1 MKLTFLYN
9 PVFSIRQ
16 VKYKLLIVMKLT
28 AILLLI
34 GTMHLSAAS
43 YSQSVTVSRK
53 NTTLETV
60 FGDIKKQTGYLFFYS
75 GKVNLNRQ
83 ILNVELKN
91 VPLEEALKACL
102 TDQNLTFNIVDK
114 TIVVRNKMV
123 DNNIEMANAR
133 IDITGK
139 VIDPQTQT
147 GIPGVNITI
156 KGNKSIRAQTNSKG
170 EFKID
175 AQPGDVLVFTYI
187 GFKEKEVKV
196 GDAKFITVS
205 MEDQVNLMSDVI
217 VTGYQTIKK
226 ESYTGNAIVIKGED
240 LKRTNPQNVLKAIQS
255 FDPSFRLLD
264 NNLAGSDPN
273 AMPRINVRG
282 ATALPGM
289 PASNA
294 NRDDVLDR
302 NNLSSSFNLP
312 AFILDGFE
320 VSLQKVVDLDINRIA
335 SITLLKDAAATAVYG
350 SRAANGVM
358 VITTKAPVAGKLQLS
373 YNYDLTFSGPDLSD
387 YQVLNAKDKIAYEQL
402 AGMYS
407 TGGSSGDVPQD
418 VMDAQLF
425 SRLRNVA
432 SGINTYWLSQPLQ
445 NSYAQKHSINAQGG
459 DENFRYGIDLRY
471 QTQPGVMKGSTR
483 DRFSGGMNFTY
494 NPSPKLILR
503 NDLSINQTNGVNSPY
518 GSFSTYALMNPY
530 FPKTDS
536 AGRVIQE
543 LANWRVNTFRNQ
555 DNQYENVRVFNP
567 LFEAGLNNFN
577 KEAYLEIIDAFSA
590 DYKLSPSLRIKAL
603 VSLNQTNSKSD
614 AFVSPASYQFYDDAT
629 DKLNNRGSYR
639 YTTTNRTAVDGTLT
653 INYNKQI
660 QDNSFNLVL
669 GANVL
674 SAKSDFKSVEAQ
686 GFSNDRFTNIGFAR
700 IYKENSGPGGDVLI
714 NRTAGAFFSGNYS
727 YKNKYLMDGSFR
739 MDGSSAFGS
748 NKRFAPFW
756 AAGLGWNIHNED
768 FLKGSNLISQL
779 RLKASTGT
787 VGSVGFEPYMSRSM
801 YGYYSQNWYSTGV
814 GAYLLGYGNSNLE
827 WQKTTTS
834 DVGLDIGLFK
844 DRVVLSPRYYY
855 KLTKGLITDIS
866 LSPSTG
872 FTTYKENLGDMA
884 NKGYE
889 IYLTAN
895 AINASGWNVN
905 ITGNL
910 AHNTNKLVKLSNS
923 LKVLNSRIDDI
934 QSNPNNNENAANGLL
949 SMPLLRYNEGQSLNT
964 IYAVKSLGIDP
975 ENGKEIYVKKDGTL
989 TYDYDIKDTQPVGD
1003 STPKFAGNF
1012 GSNISY
1018 KNFMVS
1024 FSFYYRTGGQIYN
1037 QTLVD
1042 RIENADPRFNVD
1054 SRALSQRWVN
1064 SGDPALYKN
1073 IKDLSLTRA
1082 SSRFVQKENLID
1094 LQSVYLSYDFKKDL
1108 VRKIGF
1114 QTLRTAVTMN
1124 DIFRVSSV
1132 EIERGI
1138 DSPFARSITFSL
1150 QATF

>member
-1 MKLTFLYN
+1 M
-9 PVFSIRQ
+9 RQ

-43 YSQSVTVSRK
+43 YSQRVTVSRK

-60 FGDIKKQTGYLFFYS
+60 FRDIKKQTGYLFFYT

-83 ILNVELKN
+83 MLNVELKN
-91 VPLEEALKACL
+91 VPLEEALIACL
-102 TDQNLTFNIVDK
+102 TDQNLTFNIVDQ
-114 TIVVRNKMV
+114 TIVVRNKIA
-123 DNNIEMANAR
+123 DSNAGIVNVR

-139 VIDPQTQT
+139 VIDPQSQT
-147 GIPGVNITI
+147 GIPGVNITV
-156 KGNKSIRAQTNSKG
+156 KGNKNVRTQTNNKG

-175 AQPGDVLVFTYI
+175 AQPGDILVFTYI
-187 GFKEKEVKV
+187 GFKEKEVKI
-196 GDAKFITVS
+196 GDSKFMTVS

-226 ESYTGNAIVIKGED
+226 ESYTGNAIVIQGED
-240 LKRTNPQNVLKAIQS
+240 LKRTNPQNVLKAIQT

-273 AMPRINVRG
+273 ALPRINVRG
-282 ATALPGM
+282 ATALPGI
-289 PASNA
+289 PG

-320 VSLQKVVDLDINRIA
+320 VSLQKVIDLDINRIA

-358 VITTKAPVAGKLQLS
+358 VITTKAPVAGRLQLG
-373 YNYDLTFSGPDLSD
+373 YNYELTFSGPDLSD
-387 YQVLNAKDKIAYEQL
+387 YHVLNAKDKMAYEQL
-402 AGMYS
+402 AGMYK
-407 TGGSSGDVPQD
+407 TGGSSGDVTQD
-418 VMDAQLF
+418 ILDAQLF

-432 SGINTYWLSQPLQ
+432 SGVNTYWLSQPLR

-459 DENFRYGIDLRY
+459 DENFRYGIDMRY

-503 NDLSINQTNGVNSPY
+503 NDLSINQTNSVNSPY

-536 AGRVIQE
+536 TGRVIQE

-555 DNQYENVRVFNP
+555 NDQYKNVRVFNP
-567 LFEAGLNNFN
+567 LFEAGLNNFD
-577 KEAYLEIIDAFSA
+577 KGAYLEIIDAFSA
-590 DYKLSPSLRIKAL
+590 DYKVLPSLRIRAL

-614 AFVSPASYQFYDDAT
+614 VFVSPASNEFYEVTT

-653 INYNKQI
+653 VNYNKQI
-660 QDNSFNLVL
+660 LDNSFNLVL

-700 IYKENSGPGGDVLI
+700 IYKENSSPGGDILI
-714 NRTAGAFFSGNYS
+714 NRTAGAFFSGNYA
-727 YKNKYLMDGSFR
+727 YKNKYLFDGSFR

-756 AAGLGWNIHNED
+756 AAGAGWNLHNED
-768 FLKGSNLISQL
+768 FLLGSAIISQL

-787 VGSVGFEPYMSRSM
+787 LGSVGFEPYMSRSM
-801 YGYYSQNWYSTGV
+801 YTYNSANWYSTGI
-814 GAYLLGYGNSNLE
+814 GATQLGYGNSNLQ
-827 WQKTTTS
+827 WQKTNTY
-834 DVGLDIGLFK
+834 DVGLDIGLLR
-844 DRVVLSPRYYY
+844 DRIVLSPRYYY

-889 IYLTAN
+889 VYLTAN
-895 AINASGWNVN
+895 ALNTSGWNVN

-910 AHNTNKLVKLSNS
+910 AHNTNTLVKLSNS
-923 LKVLNSRIDDI
+923 LKVLNSKIDDI
-934 QSNPNNNENAANGLL
+934 QNDPNNNKDAANGLL

-975 ENGKEIYVKKDGTL
+975 ENGKEIYVKRDGTL

-1024 FSFYYRTGGQIYN
+1024 FSFYYRMGGQVYN

-1054 SRALSQRWVN
+1054 SRALTQRWVN
-1064 SGDPALYKN
+1064 PGDQALYKN
-1073 IKDLSLTRA
+1073 IQDLSLTRA
-1082 SSRFVQKENLID
+1082 SSRFVQKESLID
-1094 LQSVYLSYDFKKDL
+1094 LQSVYMSYDFKKDFI
-1108 VRKIGF
+1108 RKAGL
-1114 QTLRTAVTMN
+1114 QSLRTSITMN
-1124 DIFRVSSV
+1124 DIFRASTI

>member
-9 PVFSIRQ
+9 PVFSMWR

-60 FGDIKKQTGYLFFYS
+60 FRDIKKQTGYLFFYS

-83 ILNVELKN
+83 MLNVELKN

-114 TIVVRNKMV
+114 TIVVRNKVV
-123 DNNIEMANAR
+123 DNTIETASNW

-139 VIDPQTQT
+139 VIDPQKQS

-156 KGNKSIRAQTNSKG
+156 KGNKSVRAQTNSKG

-175 AQPGDVLVFTYI
+175 AQPGDIIIFSYI

-196 GDAKFITVS
+196 GDSKFLTVS
-205 MEDQVNLMSDVI
+205 MEDQVNLMNDVI

-226 ESYTGNAIVIKGED
+226 ESYTGNAIVIQGED

-273 AMPRINVRG
+273 ALPRINVRG
-282 ATALPGM
+282 ATALPGI
-289 PASNA
+289 PETK
-294 NRDDVLDR
+294 DDVLDR

-320 VSLQKVVDLDINRIA
+320 VSLQKVIDLDINRIA

-358 VITTKAPVAGKLQLS
+358 VISTKAPVAGKLQLG
-373 YNYDLTFSGPDLSD
+373 YNYELTFSGPDLSD

-402 AGMYS
+402 AGMYK
-407 TGGSSGDVPQD
+407 TGGSSGDTPQD
-418 VMDAQLF
+418 VLDAQLF

-432 SGINTYWLSQPLQ
+432 SGVDTYWLSQPLR
-445 NSYAQKHSINAQGG
+445 NSYAQKHSLNAQGG
-459 DENFRYGIDLRY
+459 DETFRYGIDVRY
-471 QTQPGVMKGSTR
+471 QTQPGVMKGATR
-483 DRFSGGMNFTY
+483 DRYSGGMNFTY

-503 NDLSINQTNGVNSPY
+503 NDLSINQTNAVNSPY

-530 FPKTDS
+530 FPKADS
-536 AGRVIQE
+536 TGRVIQE

-555 DNQYENVRVFNP
+555 DNQYKSVYVFNP
-567 LFEAGLNNFN
+567 LFEAGLSNFN
-577 KEAYLEIIDAFSA
+577 KESYLEIIDAFSA
-590 DYKLSPSLRIKAL
+590 DYKLSSSLRIKGL
-603 VSLNQTNSKSD
+603 ISLNQTNSKAD
-614 AFVSPASYQFYDDAT
+614 IFRSPSSNEFYEYAT
-629 DKLNNRGSYR
+629 DKLNNRGTYR
-639 YTTTNRTAVDGTLT
+639 YTTTNRTAIDGNLT
-653 INYNKQI
+653 INYNKQVG
-660 QDNSFNLVL
+660 DNFFNLVL
-669 GANVL
+669 GANAL

-700 IYKENSGPGGDVLI
+700 IYKENSGPAGNVLI

-727 YKNKYLMDGSFR
+727 YKNKYLFDGSFR
-739 MDGSSAFGS
+739 MEGSSAFGS

-756 AAGLGWNIHNED
+756 AVGTGWNIHNED
-768 FLKGSNLISQL
+768 FLQGSAVISQL

-787 VGSVGFEPYMSRSM
+787 LGSVGFEPYMSRSM
-801 YGYYSQNWYSTGV
+801 YGYYSQNWYSTGI
-814 GAYLLGYGNSNLE
+814 GAAQLGYGNSNLQ
-827 WQKTTTS
+827 WQKTNTY
-834 DVGLDIGLFK
+834 DAGLDIGFFK
-844 DRVVLSPRYYY
+844 DRIVLSPRYYY

-866 LSPSTG
+866 LAPSTG

-895 AINASGWNVN
+895 ALNASGWNVN

-910 AHNTNKLVKLSNS
+910 AHNTNTLVKLSNS
-923 LKVLNSRIDDI
+923 LKVLNNKIDDL
-934 QSNPNNNENAANGLL
+934 QSDPAYNENAANGLL

-975 ENGKEIYVKKDGTL
+975 ENGKEIYVKRDGTL

-1003 STPKFAGNF
+1003 STPKVAGNL

-1024 FSFYYRTGGQIYN
+1024 FSFYYRMGGEIYN

-1054 SRALSQRWVN
+1054 RRALSQRWVN
-1064 SGDPALYKN
+1064 PGDPALYKN
-1073 IKDLSLTRA
+1073 IQDLSLTRA
-1082 SSRFVQKENLID
+1082 SSRFIQKENLID
-1094 LQSVYLSYDFKKDL
+1094 LQSVYMSYDFKKDF
-1108 VRKIGF
+1108 VRKAGF

-1124 DIFRVSSV
+1124 DIFRASTV

>member
-9 PVFSIRQ
+9 LVFSMRR
-16 VKYKLLIVMKLT
+16 VKYKFLIVMKLT

-53 NTTLETV
+53 NTTLETI
-60 FGDIKKQTGYLFFYS
+60 FKDIKRQTGYLFFYS
-75 GKVNLNRQ
+75 GKVDLSRQ
-83 ILNVELKN
+83 TLNVELKN
-91 VPLEEALKACL
+91 VPLEEALEACL
-102 TDQNLTFNIVDK
+102 TDQNLTFNIVNK
-114 TIVVRNKMV
+114 TIVIRNKQT
-123 DNNIEMANAR
+123 DNAGIANNR

-139 VIDPQTQT
+139 VIDPQSQS

-156 KGNKSIRAQTNSKG
+156 KGNKNVRAQTNNKG

-175 AQPGDVLVFTYI
+175 AQPGDILVFTYI
-187 GFKEKEVKV
+187 GYKEKEIKI
-196 GDAKFITVS
+196 GENKFITVT

-226 ESYTGNAIVIKGED
+226 ESYTGNAIVIQGDD

-282 ATALPGM
+282 ATALPGI
-289 PASNA
+289 PANK
-294 NRDDVLDR
+294 DDVLDR

-320 VSLQKVVDLDINRIA
+320 VSLQKVMDLDINRIL

-358 VITTKAPVAGKLQLS
+358 VITTKAPVAGKLLLG
-373 YNYDLTFSGPDLSD
+373 YNYELTFSGPDLSD

-402 AGMYS
+402 AGMYR
-407 TGGSSGDVPQD
+407 TGGSSGDTQQEVL
-418 VMDAQLF
+418 DAQLF

-432 SGINTYWLSQPLQ
+432 SGVDTYWLSQPLR
-445 NSYAQKHSINAQGG
+445 NSYAQKHSLNAQGG
-459 DENFRYGIDLRY
+459 DENFRYGIDVRY
-471 QTQPGVMKGSTR
+471 QTQPGVMKGATR
-483 DRFSGGMNFTY
+483 DRYSGGMNFTY

-503 NDLSINQTNGVNSPY
+503 NDLSINQTNAVNSPY
-518 GSFSTYALMNPY
+518 GSFSTYALTNPY

-536 AGRVIQE
+536 TGRVIQE

-555 DNQYENVRVFNP
+555 DDQYKNVHVFNP

-577 KEAYLEIIDAFSA
+577 KESYLELINAFSA
-590 DYKLSPSLRIKAL
+590 DYRLSPSLRIKGL

-614 AFVSPASYQFYDDAT
+614 EFRSPSSNEFYEVT
-629 DKLNNRGSYR
+629 PDKLNNRGSYR
-639 YTTTNRTAVDGTLT
+639 YTATGRTAIDGTLT

-660 QDNSFNLVL
+660 RDNFFNLVL

-700 IYKENSGPGGDVLI
+700 IYKENSAPGGQVLI
-714 NRTAGAFFSGNYS
+714 SRTAGAFFSGNYS
-727 YKNKYLMDGSFR
+727 YQNKYLLDASFR

-756 AAGLGWNIHNED
+756 AGGAGWNIHNED
-768 FLKGSNLISQL
+768 FLKGSELISQL

-787 VGSVGFEPYMSRSM
+787 VGSVGFEPYMARSM
-801 YGYYSQNWYSTGV
+801 YGYYSQNWYSTGI
-814 GAYLLGYGNSNLE
+814 GAYLQGYGNSDLQ
-827 WQKTTTS
+827 WQKTNTY
-834 DVGLDIGLFK
+834 DAGLDIGLFK
-844 DRVVLSPRYYY
+844 DRLVISPRYYY
-855 KLTKGLITDIS
+855 KLTKGLITDIN
-866 LSPSTG
+866 LAPSTG

-889 IYLTAN
+889 VYLTAN
-895 AINASGWNVN
+895 AYNASGWNVN
-905 ITGNL
+905 ITSNL
-910 AHNTNKLVKLSNS
+910 AHNTNTLIKLSNS
-923 LKVLNSRIDDI
+923 LKALNNKIDDI
-934 QSNPNNNENAANGLL
+934 QSDPGNNQQAAGGLL

-975 ENGKEIYVKKDGTL
+975 ENGKEIFVKKDGSL
-989 TYDYDIKDTQPVGD
+989 TYDYDIKDTRPVGD

-1018 KNFMVS
+1018 RNFMVS
-1024 FSFYYRTGGQIYN
+1024 FSFYYRLGGQIYN

-1054 SRALSQRWVN
+1054 SRALSQRWAN
-1064 SGDPALYKN
+1064 PGDQALYKN
-1073 IKDLSLTRA
+1073 IRDLSLTRA
-1082 SSRFVQKENLID
+1082 SSRFIQKENLID
-1094 LQSVYLSYDFKKDL
+1094 LQSVYMSYDFTKDFI
-1108 VRKIGF
+1108 RRAGF
-1114 QTLRTAVTMN
+1114 QSLRTAITMN
-1124 DIFRVSSV
+1124 DIFRTSSV
-1132 EIERGI
+1132 KIERGI

-1150 QATF
+1150 QASF

>member
-9 PVFSIRQ
+9 PVFSMRW
-16 VKYKLLIVMKLT
+16 VKYKFLIVMKLT

-60 FGDIKKQTGYLFFYS
+60 FKDIKKQTGYLFFYS
-75 GKVNLNRQ
+75 GKVDLNRQ
-83 ILNVELKN
+83 TLNVELKN

-102 TDQNLTFNIVDK
+102 MDQNLTFNIVNK
-114 TIVVRNKMV
+114 TIVIRNKPA
-123 DNNIEMANAR
+123 DNTGIANNR

-139 VIDPQTQT
+139 VIDPQSQT
-147 GIPGVNITI
+147 GIPGVNVIV
-156 KGNKSIRAQTNSKG
+156 KGNKSVRAQTNNKG

-175 AQPGDVLVFTYI
+175 AQPGDILVFTYI

-196 GDAKFITVS
+196 GENKFITVS
-205 MEDQVNLMSDVI
+205 MEDQVNVMSDVV

-226 ESYTGNAIVIKGED
+226 ESYTGNAIVIQGDD
-240 LKRTNPQNVLKAIQS
+240 LKRTNPQNVLKAIQA

-264 NNLAGSDPN
+264 NNLAGADPN

-282 ATALPGM
+282 ATAMPGI
-289 PASNA
+289 PADK
-294 NRDDVLDR
+294 DDVLDR
-302 NNLSSSFNLP
+302 NNLNSSFNLP

-320 VSLQKVVDLDINRIA
+320 VSLQKVMDLDINRIL

-358 VITTKAPVAGKLQLS
+358 VITTKAPVAGKLQLG
-373 YNYDLTFSGPDLSD
+373 YNYELTFSGPDLSG

-402 AGMYS
+402 AGMYR
-407 TGGSSGDVPQD
+407 TGGSSGDTQQD
-418 VMDAQLF
+418 VLDEQLF

-432 SGINTYWLSQPLQ
+432 SGVDTYWLSQPLR
-445 NSYAQKHSINAQGG
+445 NSYAQKHSLNAQGG
-459 DENFRYGIDLRY
+459 DENFRYGVDVRY
-471 QTQPGVMKGSTR
+471 QTQPGVMKGATR
-483 DRFSGGMNFTY
+483 DRYSGGMNFTY
-494 NPSPKLILR
+494 NPSPRLIIR
-503 NDLSINQTNGVNSPY
+503 NDLSLNHTNAVNSPY

-555 DNQYENVRVFNP
+555 DQYKNVHVFNP
-567 LFEAGLNNFN
+567 LFEAGLNNFD
-577 KEAYLEIIDAFSA
+577 KESYLELINAFSA
-590 DYKLSPSLRIKAL
+590 DYRLTPSLRIKGL
-603 VSLNQTNSKSD
+603 ISLNQTNSKGD
-614 AFVSPASYQFYDDAT
+614 EFRSPSSNEFYEVT
-629 DKLNNRGSYR
+629 PDKLNNRGSYR
-639 YTTTNRTAVDGTLT
+639 YTTTGRTAIDGTLT

-660 QDNSFNLVL
+660 RDNFFNLVL

-674 SAKSDFKSVEAQ
+674 SAKSDIKSVEAQ

-700 IYKENSGPGGDVLI
+700 IYKENSAPGGDVLI
-714 NRTAGAFFSGNYS
+714 SRTAGAFFSGNYS
-727 YKNKYLMDGSFR
+727 YQNKYLLDASFR

-756 AAGLGWNIHNED
+756 AAGAGWNIHNED
-768 FLKGSNLISQL
+768 FLKGSELISQL

-787 VGSVGFEPYMSRSM
+787 VGSVGFEPYMARSM
-801 YGYYSQNWYSTGV
+801 YGYYSQNWYSTGI
-814 GAYLLGYGNSNLE
+814 GAYLQGYGNSDLQ
-827 WQKTTTS
+827 WQKTNTY
-834 DVGLDIGLFK
+834 DAGLDIGLFK
-844 DRVVLSPRYYY
+844 DRLVISPRYYY
-855 KLTKGLITDIS
+855 KLTKGLITDIN
-866 LSPSTG
+866 LAPSTG
-872 FTTYKENLGDMA
+872 FTIYKENLGDMA

-889 IYLTAN
+889 VYLTAN
-895 AINASGWNVN
+895 AYNASGWNVN

-910 AHNTNKLVKLSNS
+910 AHNTNTLIKLSNS
-923 LKVLNSRIDDI
+923 LKALNNKIDDI
-934 QSNPNNNENAANGLL
+934 QSDPDNNKQAAGGLL
-949 SMPLLRYNEGQSLNT
+949 SMPLLRYNEGQSINT

-975 ENGKEIYVKKDGTL
+975 ENGKEIYVKKDGSL

-1012 GSNISY
+1012 GSNVSY

-1024 FSFYYRTGGQIYN
+1024 FSFYYRLGGQIYN

-1054 SRALSQRWVN
+1054 SRALSQRWV
-1064 SGDPALYKN
+1064 SPGDQALYKN

-1082 SSRFVQKENLID
+1082 SSRFIQKENLID
-1094 LQSVYLSYDFKKDL
+1094 LQSVYMSYDFKKDFI
-1108 VRKIGF
+1108 RKAGF
-1114 QTLRTAVTMN
+1114 QSLRTSITMN
-1124 DIFRVSSV
+1124 DIFRTSSV

-1150 QATF
+1150 QASF

>member
-9 PVFSIRQ
+9 PVFSMRW
-16 VKYKLLIVMKLT
+16 VKYKFLIVMKLT

-60 FGDIKKQTGYLFFYS
+60 FKDIKKQTGYLFFYS
-75 GKVNLNRQ
+75 GKVDLNRQ
-83 ILNVELKN
+83 TLNVDLKN

-102 TDQNLTFNIVDK
+102 ADQNLTFNIVNK
-114 TIVVRNKMV
+114 TIVIRNKPAENMGT
-123 DNNIEMANAR
+123 ANYR

-139 VIDPQTQT
+139 VIDPQSQS

-156 KGNKSIRAQTNSKG
+156 KGNKNVRAQTNNKG

-175 AQPGDVLVFTYI
+175 AQPGDILVFTYI

-196 GDAKFITVS
+196 GDSKFITVS
-205 MEDQVNLMSDVI
+205 MEDQVNLMSDVV

-226 ESYTGNAIVIKGED
+226 ESYTGNAIVIQGDD

-282 ATALPGM
+282 STALPGI
-289 PASNA
+289 PGNK
-294 NRDDVLDR
+294 DDVLDR

-320 VSLQKVVDLDINRIA
+320 VSLQKVMDLDINRIL

-358 VITTKAPVAGKLQLS
+358 VITTKAPVAGKLQLG
-373 YNYDLTFSGPDLSD
+373 YNYELTFSGPDLSD

-402 AGMYS
+402 AGLYDRTNAS
-407 TGGSSGDVPQD
+407 NGDLQQEVL
-418 VMDAQLF
+418 DAQLF

-432 SGINTYWLSQPLQ
+432 SGVNTYWLSQPLR
-445 NSYAQKHSINAQGG
+445 NSYAQKHSLNAQGG
-459 DENFRYGIDLRY
+459 DENFRYGIDVRY
-471 QTQPGVMKGSTR
+471 QTQPGVMKGATR
-483 DRFSGGMNFTY
+483 DRYSGGMNFTY
-494 NPSPKLILR
+494 NPSPRLILR
-503 NDLSINQTNGVNSPY
+503 NDLSINQTNGVASPY

-543 LANWRVNTFRNQ
+543 LANWSVNTFRNQ
-555 DNQYENVRVFNP
+555 DNQYKNVHVFNP
-567 LFEAGLNNFN
+567 LFEAGLSNFN
-577 KEAYLEIIDAFSA
+577 KESYLELINAFSA
-590 DYKLSPSLRIKAL
+590 DYKLTPSLRIKGL
-603 VSLNQTNSKSD
+603 ISLNQTNSKSD
-614 AFVSPASYQFYDDAT
+614 QFKSPSSNEFYDVT
-629 DKLNNRGSYR
+629 PDKLNNRGSYR
-639 YTTTNRTAVDGTLT
+639 YTTTGRTAIDGTLT

-660 QDNSFNLVL
+660 RDNFFNLVL

-686 GFSNDRFTNIGFAR
+686 GFSNDRFSNIGFAR
-700 IYKENSGPGGDVLI
+700 IYKENSAPGGDVLI
-714 NRTAGAFFSGNYS
+714 SRTAGAFFSGNYS
-727 YKNKYLMDGSFR
+727 YQNKYLLDASFR

-756 AAGLGWNIHNED
+756 ATGAGWNIHNED
-768 FLKGSNLISQL
+768 FLKGSELISQL

-801 YGYYSQNWYSTGV
+801 YGYYSQNWYSTGI
-814 GAYLLGYGNSNLE
+814 GAFLQGYGNSDLQ
-827 WQKTTTS
+827 WQKTSTY
-834 DVGLDIGLFK
+834 DVGLDIGLLK
-844 DRVVLSPRYYY
+844 DRVVISPRYYY
-855 KLTKGLITDIS
+855 KLTKGLITDIN
-866 LSPSTG
+866 LAPSTG

-889 IYLTAN
+889 VYLTAN
-895 AINASGWNVN
+895 AYNASGWNVN

-910 AHNTNKLVKLSNS
+910 AHNTNTLVRLSNS
-923 LKVLNSRIDDI
+923 LKALNSKIDDI
-934 QSNPNNNENAANGLL
+934 QSDPENNKEAAGGLL
-949 SMPLLRYNEGQSLNT
+949 SMPLLRYNEGQSINT

-975 ENGKEIYVKKDGTL
+975 ENGKEIYVKKDGSL

-1003 STPKFAGNF
+1003 STPKFAGNV
-1012 GSNISY
+1012 GSNVSY
-1018 KNFMVS
+1018 KNFMLS
-1024 FSFYYRTGGQIYN
+1024 FSFYYRLGGQIYN

-1054 SRALSQRWVN
+1054 SRALSQRWV
-1064 SGDPALYKN
+1064 SPGDPALYKN

-1082 SSRFVQKENLID
+1082 SSRFIQKENLID
-1094 LQSVYLSYDFKKDL
+1094 LQSVYMSYDFKRDFI
-1108 VRKIGF
+1108 RKAGF
-1114 QTLRTAVTMN
+1114 QSLRTAITMN
-1124 DIFRVSSV
+1124 DIFRSSSV

>member
-1 MKLTFLYN
+1 MKLTFLYG
-9 PVFSIRQ
+9 PVFSMRW

-34 GTMHLSAAS
+34 GTMHLSAAG
-43 YSQSVTVSRK
+43 YSQNVTVSRK
-53 NTTLETV
+53 NTTLEAV
-60 FGDIKKQTGYLFFYS
+60 FKDIKTQTGYLFFYS
-75 GKVNLNRQ
+75 GKVNLNRPMQ
-83 ILNVELKN
+83 QVELKN
-91 VPLEEALKACL
+91 VSLKEALEACL
-102 TDQNLTFNIVDK
+102 TNQNLTFNIVDK
-114 TIVVRNKMV
+114 TIVIRNIAAE
-123 DNNIEMANAR
+123 NNAATAPVW
-133 IDITGK
+133 IDISGK
-139 VIDPQTQT
+139 VIDQQNQA
-147 GIPGVNITI
+147 GIPGVNIAI
-156 KGNKSIRAQTNSKG
+156 KGNKSIRTQSNSKG

-175 AQPGDVLVFTYI
+175 AKPGDILVFTYI

-196 GDAKFITVS
+196 ADAKFITVS

-226 ESYTGNAIVIKGED
+226 ESYTGNAIVIEGED
-240 LKRTNPQNVLKAIQS
+240 LKRTNPQNVLKAIQT

-289 PASNA
+289 PANK
-294 NRDDVLDR
+294 DDVLDR

-320 VSLQKVVDLDINRIA
+320 VSLQKVIDLDINRIA

-358 VITTKAPVAGKLQLS
+358 VITTKAPVAGKLQLG
-373 YNYDLTFSGPDLSD
+373 YNYELTFSGPDLSD

-402 AGMYS
+402 AGLYDGTNAS
-407 TGGSSGDVPQD
+407 NGDADREVL
-418 VMDAQLF
+418 DAQLF
-425 SRLRNVA
+425 SRLKNVA
-432 SGINTYWLSQPLQ
+432 SGVNTYWLSQPLR

-459 DENFRYGIDLRY
+459 DENFRYGIDMRY

-483 DRFSGGMNFTY
+483 DRYSGGMNFTY

-530 FPKTDS
+530 YPKTDS
-536 AGRVIQE
+536 AGRLIQE
-543 LANWRVNTFRNQ
+543 LANWRVNTGALGPNQ
-555 DNQYENVRVFNP
+555 FQNLRVFNP
-567 LFEAGLNNFN
+567 LFEAGLSNFN
-577 KEAYLEIIDAFSA
+577 KESYLEIIDAFSA
-590 DYKLSPSLRIKAL
+590 DYKLSPSLRIKGL
-603 VSLNQTNSKSD
+603 ISLNQSNSKGD
-614 AFVSPASYQFYDDAT
+614 VFLSPLSNEFYDFPP
-629 DKLNNRGSYR
+629 DKLNNRGSYQ
-639 YTTTNRTAVDGTLT
+639 YTTTSRTAIDGTLT
-653 INYNKQI
+653 VNYNKQI
-660 QDNSFNLVL
+660 KDNFFNLVL

-700 IYKENSGPGGDVLI
+700 IYKENAGPGGNVLI

-727 YKNKYLMDGSFR
+727 YKNKYLLDGSFR

-756 AAGLGWNIHNED
+756 AGGIGWNIHNED
-768 FLKGSNLISQL
+768 FLQGSSVISQL
-779 RLKASTGT
+779 RLKASSGSL
-787 VGSVGFEPYMSRSM
+787 GSVGFEPYMSRSM
-801 YGYYSQNWYSTGV
+801 YTYYSQNWYSTGV
-814 GAYLLGYGNSNLE
+814 GASMLGYGNSNLE
-827 WQKTTTS
+827 WQKTNTY

-844 DRVVLSPRYYY
+844 DRVVLSPRYYH

-872 FTTYKENLGDMA
+872 FSTYKENLGDMA

-895 AINASGWNVN
+895 ALNASGWNVN
-905 ITGNL
+905 VTGNL
-910 AHNTNKLVKLSNS
+910 AHNTNKLVRLSNS
-923 LKVLNSRIDDI
+923 LKVLNSKIDDL
-934 QSNPNNNENAANGLL
+934 QSDPSNNEDAAGGLL

-975 ENGKEIYVKKDGTL
+975 ENGKEIFVKRDGTL

-1003 STPKFAGNF
+1003 STPKIAGNI

-1018 KNFMVS
+1018 KRFMVS
-1024 FSFYYRTGGQIYN
+1024 FSFYYRMGGQIYN

-1064 SGDPALYKN
+1064 PGDPALYKN
-1073 IKDLSLTRA
+1073 IQDLSLTRA
-1082 SSRFVQKENLID
+1082 SSRFVQKENLLE
-1094 LQSVYLSYDFKKDL
+1094 LQSVYLSYDFNKDL
-1108 VRKIGF
+1108 IRKAGF
-1114 QTLRTAVTMN
+1114 QTLRTAITMN
-1124 DIFRVSSV
+1124 DIFRASTV